1 MNEASPGGEPGKGTR
16 AGRIKRRL
24 IPTLGLLLVLG
35 LAVAIFLVYRYQPEL
50 FEQLE
55 SLGYL
60 GVFIISLILNA
71 TVVLPAGNFVFL
83 FVLGGTLPLPWLVG
97 LIGAL
102 AAAIGELTSYAAG
115 YSGQALVQKRGL
127 YIKFETWMKRWGSLT
142 FFVLS
147 AAPLFFDI
155 AGITAGALRFPVW
168 KYFIACFL
176 GRALL
181 YVGIAYA
188 GSLGL
193 GWVIDIVN

>member
-1 MNEASPGGEPGKGTR
+1 MNEASQNAETEQESKATR
-16 AGRIKRRL
+16 IRKRL
-24 IPTLGLLLVLG
+24 LPILSLLLVLG
-35 LAVAIFLVYRYQPEL
+35 LAVAIFLFYRYQPER

-55 SLGYL
+55 DLGYL

-83 FVLGGTLPLPWLVG
+83 FVLGGALPIPVLVG
-97 LIGAL
+97 VIGAF

-127 YIKFETWMKRWGSLT
+127 YIRMEGWLRRWGSLT

-147 AAPLFFDI
+147 AAPIFFDV

-181 YVGIAYA
+181 YIGIAYA
-188 GSLGL
+188 GSVGL
-193 GWVIDIVN
+193 DWVINIVN